1 MNYLLIG
8 SGAREHAIARTL
20 HRSFQPGDVL
30 YCFGNSVNPGILAL
44 AECYQTG
51 DVSNIEKILWFCQH
65 TKFEFAIIGPEA
77 PLAQGV
83 ADKLWQHGIPVVGP
97 KQALAQLETS
107 KTFTR
112 NLFQKYN
119 IPASAHYKSF
129 DSLNGVEAFLK
140 ILGDAY
146 VIKADGLMGGKG
158 VKVAGDHLE
167 NHDQALEYCQYLLD
181 NKSTFL
187 IEEKLIGQEFSLIS
201 FCDGEHLAHMPAVQD
216 HKRAF
221 ENDTGPNTGGMGT
234 YSDANHRLP
243 FLTADDIL
251 AAQRLNEQVAHA
263 VKSECGDAYQGILYG
278 GFMAT
283 KTGVNVI
290 EYNAR
295 FGDPEAINLLTLLE
309 SDFIA
314 ICKAIITGTLNQD
327 MVKFSSLASVC
338 KYLVP
343 EGYPD
348 HAIKGQEIF
357 VNAKA
362 DQSKLLYGAVHLD
375 DGKLIETGSRTI
387 AVIATAKT
395 ISEAEQLVEAEIQ
408 HIRGPLFHRR
418 DIGTPAII
426 DKRIQAMRELRD
438 A

>member
-8 SGAREHAIARTL
+8 SGAREHAIARAL
-20 HRSFQPGDVL
+20 HRSFKPGDVL
-30 YCFGNSVNPGILAL
+30 YCFGNTLNPGILAL

-51 DVSNIEKILWFCQH
+51 AITNIDKILWFCQDIS
-65 TKFEFAIIGPEA
+65 FEFAIIGPEA
-77 PLAQGV
+77 PLSSGI
-83 ADKLWQHGIPVVGP
+83 ADRLWQHGIPVVGP

-112 NLFQKYN
+112 HLLQKYN
-119 IPASAHYKSF
+119 IPGNPRYQYF
-129 DSLNGVEAFLK
+129 DRLEGVADFLK
-140 ILGDAY
+140 ILRNAY

-158 VKVAGDHLE
+158 VKVSGDHLQHHE
-167 NHDQALEYCQYLLD
+167 EALAYCKTLID
-181 NKSTFL
+181 SNSSFL
-187 IEEKLIGQEFSLIS
+187 IEEKLIGQEFSLLS

-234 YSDANHRLP
+234 YTDTNHSLP
-243 FLTADDIL
+243 FLKQADIQ
-251 AAQRLNEQVAHA
+251 AAQRLNEQVALA
-263 VKSECGDAYQGILYG
+263 LKSECGDSYKGIIYG

-283 KTGVNVI
+283 KTGVSVV

-295 FGDPEAINLLTLLE
+295 FGDPEALNLLALLE

-314 ICKAIITGTLNQD
+314 ICKAIVSGTLTAD
-327 MVKFSSLASVC
+327 LVSFSKLASVC

-348 HAIKGQEIF
+348 HPVKGQEIF
-357 VNAKA
+357 VDAQANA
-362 DQSKLLYGAVHLD
+362 SRLFYGAVELED
-375 DGKLIETGSRTI
+375 DTFIETGSRTI
-387 AVIATAKT
+387 GIVATAKT
-395 ISEAEQLVEAEIQ
+395 IAEAEQLVEAEIQ

-418 DIGTPAII
+418 DIGTQALL
-426 DKRIQAMRELRD
+426 DKRVQAMRALRND
-438 A
+438 

>member
-8 SGAREHAIARTL
+8 SGAREHAIAKAL
-20 HRSFQPGDVL
+20 HRSFKPGDVL
-30 YCFGNSVNPGILAL
+30 YCFGNSVNPGIVELTDR
-44 AECYQTG
+44 YQTG
-51 DVSNIEKILWFCQH
+51 DVSDIEKILWFCQN

-77 PLAQGV
+77 PLAKGV
-83 ADKLWQHGIPVVGP
+83 ADRLWQHGIPVVGP

-119 IPASAHYKSF
+119 IPGSAHYQSF

-140 ILGDAY
+140 TLGDAY

-158 VKVAGDHLE
+158 VKVAGDHLAS
-167 NHDQALEYCQYLLD
+167 HADALAYCQELID
-181 NKSTFL
+181 HNSSFL
-187 IEEKLIGQEFSLIS
+187 IEEKLVGQEFSLIS

-234 YSDANHRLP
+234 YTDANHSLP
-243 FLTADDIL
+243 FLTINDIK
-251 AAQRLNEQVAHA
+251 AAQQLNEHVARA
-263 VKSECGDAYQGILYG
+263 VKLECGEGYQGILYG

-283 KTGVNVI
+283 KNGVSVI

-295 FGDPEAINLLTLLE
+295 FGDPESINLLTLLE

-314 ICKAIITGTLNQD
+314 ICKAIVTGTLNQQ
-327 MVKFSSLASVC
+327 MVKFANLASVC

-348 HAIKGQEIF
+348 QSVKGQEIF
-357 VNAKA
+357 VDTTAN
-362 DQSKLLYGAVHLD
+362 QSTLLYGAVHLE
-375 DGKLIETGSRTI
+375 DGKLIETGSRTL
-387 AVIATAKT
+387 AVVATAQT

-408 HIRGPLFHRR
+408 HVRGPLFHRR

-426 DKRIQAMRELRD
+426 DKRIQAMRDLRD